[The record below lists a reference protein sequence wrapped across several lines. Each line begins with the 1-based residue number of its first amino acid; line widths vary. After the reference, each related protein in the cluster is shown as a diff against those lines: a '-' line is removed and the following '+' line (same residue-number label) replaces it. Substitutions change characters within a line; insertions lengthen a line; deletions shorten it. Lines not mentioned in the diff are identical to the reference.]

1 MKKEER
7 IQFLK
12 DNAFSFTLIT
22 IAAILITW
30 TGIAFKQN
38 VFRILPLYISL
49 IIGMLQ
55 AKANRYANLIGS
67 INCLIYTA
75 VYLGFGLYATAAST
89 LLISC
94 PMQLITFI
102 RWNKRAYKH
111 STEFRSL
118 NGKQWLI
125 LAATFVTS
133 FLVLLAVLTAT
144 GSSYRLVDNGYTLVG
159 IFVSILTMLSF
170 REYTWFMI
178 GTGILSVALDLTLM
192 QDYPAQITYLI
203 YSFYSL
209 ICIGRQFFS
218 VRKLFAEQK
227 NEAAK

>member
-12 DNAFSFTLIT
+12 DNAFSFTLII

-67 INCLIYTA
+67 INCLIY
-75 VYLGFGLYATAAST
+75 
-89 LLISC
+89 
-94 PMQLITFI
+94 
-102 RWNKRAYKH
+102 
-111 STEFRSL
+111 
-118 NGKQWLI
+118 
-125 LAATFVTS
+125 
-133 FLVLLAVLTAT
+133 
-144 GSSYRLVDNGYTLVG
+144 
-159 IFVSILTMLSF
+159 
-170 REYTWFMI
+170 
-178 GTGILSVALDLTLM
+178 
-192 QDYPAQITYLI
+192 
-203 YSFYSL
+203 SFYSL
-209 ICIGRQFFS
+209 ICIDRQFFS

-227 NEAAK
+227 KEAAK